1 MLFWTT
7 NIIAAALIIAM
18 FFIGML
24 IDKIHA
30 KKFTVKNIA
39 LLGLIVALSIILTNV
54 IGYSS
59 VFGFRIMIGNF
70 MIFFAGMVFGPL
82 GGIMAGFC
90 SDLVGSMINISGMFH
105 FGFMFAKVFI
115 GFCGAMV
122 FIFKKNNLWFAKM
135 IFFLIFSL
143 AITSFLITPICL
155 VASGFGSLA
164 GINFVKKTIILPIEL
179 VIFIPSIYA
188 CLKISSILL
197 RSEIQ
202 QPSQPWFLRHGQLN
216 FIIKKSA
223 KE

>member
-1 MLFWTT
+1 MLFWIT
-7 NIIAAALIIAM
+7 NIIAVVLILSM
-18 FFIGML
+18 FFIGMF

-59 VFGFRIMIGNF
+59 VFGFQIMIGNF

-90 SDLVGSMINISGMFH
+90 SDLVGSMIHISGTFH
-105 FGFMFAKVFI
+105 FGFMLAKIFI
-115 GFCGAMV
+115 GFCGSMV
-122 FIFKKNNLWFAKM
+122 FIFRNNNLWFIKM

-155 VASGFGSLA
+155 VASGLGSLA
-164 GINFVKKTIILPIEL
+164 AINYVKKIIILPIEL
-179 VIFIPSIYA
+179 LIFIPSIYA
-188 CLKISSILL
+188 CLKLSSVLL
-197 RSEIQ
+197 KSEIQ
-202 QPSQPWFLRHGQLN
+202 QPFRPWFLRHGQLK
-216 FIIKKSA
+216 FKTTKSTKK
-223 KE
+223 